1 VHWSGFETRRQPR
14 CASSRQPLQR
24 DEKDIAMPSDGGS
37 LRAYRES
44 LADLHALDRETER
57 ELAKRWMAGD
67 QDAGAKIVEACLP
80 FVVSIALEYR
90 RWGVP
95 LEDIIQQGN
104 LGLLKA
110 AEKFDLKR
118 ECRLATYAAYW
129 IRAEIREYVVRA
141 FRVVRLGTTKGE
153 RRALRAHRR
162 AKTTDPAELAQL
174 SGLPEARVRLLLP
187 LLAGREVSLDASTN
201 DMPAAIDRIPAT
213 TMSPE
218 DEASSHEISAQAGR
232 AVRAAVE
239 ELDERE
245 RMIVKARL
253 MTEDPPT
260 LQELGNR
267 LGVSKERVRQLE
279 ERARSKLRGELHA
292 FADLVA

>member
-1 VHWSGFETRRQPR
+1 MSTGE
-14 CASSRQPLQR
+14 
-24 DEKDIAMPSDGGS
+24 GGS
-37 LRAYRES
+37 LRAYRDS
-44 LADLHALDRETER
+44 LSGVRALDRDTER
-57 ELAKRWMAGD
+57 DLAKRWIAGD
-67 QDAGAKIVEACLP
+67 QNAGARIVEACLP

-110 AEKFDLKR
+110 AEKFDPKR

-153 RRALRAHRR
+153 RRALRAYRR
-162 AKTTDPAELAQL
+162 SKTTDPAALAQI
-174 SGLPEARVRLLLP
+174 SGLSEERVRLLLP
-187 LLAGREVSLDASTN
+187 LLSGREVSLDASTN
-201 DMPAAIDRIPAT
+201 EMAPAIDRLPT
-213 TMSPE
+213 TTPSPE
-218 DEASSHEISAQAGR
+218 EEASREEITQQAGR

-245 RMIVKARL
+245 QMIVKARL

-260 LQELGNR
+260 LQELGAK

-279 ERARSKLRGELHA
+279 ERARSKLRGELSA

>member
-1 VHWSGFETRRQPR
+1 MST
-14 CASSRQPLQR
+14 A
-24 DEKDIAMPSDGGS
+24 DGGS
-37 LRAYRES
+37 LRAYRDS
-44 LADLHALDRETER
+44 LSGLHALDREVEKD
-57 ELAKRWMAGD
+57 LARRFAAGD
-67 QDAGAKIVEACLP
+67 QKAGARIVEACLP
-80 FVVSIALEYR
+80 FVVSIAIEYR

-110 AEKFDLKR
+110 AAKFDPKR

-153 RRALRAHRR
+153 RRALRAYRR
-162 AKTTDPAELAQL
+162 SKTTDPAALAEI
-174 SGLPEARVRLLLP
+174 SGLSEERVRLLLP
-187 LLAGREVSLDASTN
+187 LLSAREVSLDANVN
-201 DMPAAIDRIPAT
+201 DMPPAIERLPT
-213 TMSPE
+213 TALSPE
-218 DEASSHEISAQAGR
+218 DEASRHEITAQAGI

-245 RMIVKARL
+245 RMIVKERL

-279 ERARSKLRGELHA
+279 ERACSKLRGELQH